1 MAKKLSGYASRTA
14 EWLTNVGNEHGQ
26 VLVSVLTAKEG
37 SGLSKLAGGLM
48 KRYKDASVDPPVLL
62 YVDRDCCSDKNK
74 AFFAEWDNLLIRL
87 DIYHFMRRIATGCS
101 TESHQL
107 HQTFMAR
114 LSQCIFQW
122 DSNDLERL
130 KLAKKREMESQGIKE
145 PGDRDVLSRITSREF
160 ALHCRRTT
168 RSTEDIVRNITNLI
182 EFFDGEQGRD
192 TLGVPLFNSRRIWE
206 EWEKAREHV
215 NCILD
220 PPGVQLY
227 TEVGTITKGG
237 VELKVYRC
245 ARGSTSLESFHLHIN
260 HFIPGRFHYLC
271 KRLQ

>member
-1 MAKKLSGYASRTA
+1 MAKKLSGHASRTA
-14 EWLTNVGNEHGQ
+14 EWVTNVGNEHGQ

-62 YVDRDCCSDKNK
+62 YVDRDCCSGKSK
-74 AFFAEWDNLLIRL
+74 ALFAEWDNLPIRL
-87 DIYHFMRRIATGCS
+87 DIYHFLRCIATGCS

-130 KLAKKREMESQGIKE
+130 KLVKKREMESQGIKE

-168 RSTEDIVRNITNLI
+168 CSTEDIVRNNTNLI

-237 VELKVYRC
+237 C
-245 ARGSTSLESFHLHIN
+245 
-260 HFIPGRFHYLC
+260 
-271 KRLQ
+271 

>member
-1 MAKKLSGYASRTA
+1 MFSVELPVASSRFTA
-14 EWLTNVGNEHGQ
+14 
-26 VLVSVLTAKEG
+26 A
-37 SGLSKLAGGLM
+37 A
-48 KRYKDASVDPPVLL
+48 
-62 YVDRDCCSDKNK
+62 
-74 AFFAEWDNLLIRL
+74 
-87 DIYHFMRRIATGCS
+87 
-101 TESHQL
+101 
-107 HQTFMAR
+107 
-114 LSQCIFQW
+114 
-122 DSNDLERL
+122 
-130 KLAKKREMESQGIKE
+130 
-145 PGDRDVLSRITSREF
+145 
-160 ALHCRRTT
+160 

-192 TLGVPLFNSRRIWE
+192 TLGVPLFNSRRIRE

-245 ARGSTSLESFHLHIN
+245 ARGSTSLDSFHLHIN